1 MRVIM
6 YCCACGKDL
15 SSCVKERRSF
25 DGDARGP
32 LEPRKSVISLWKELS
47 SVLQASN
54 TASAPGK
61 ICRTCF
67 EKTTKYSLLKE
78 ELLNKLSVAL
88 DKGSM
93 TLEPASCLSQTETP
107 KSRKR
112 RPTYSLRTSGPSR
125 KRIQDNSTFILASAT
140 SSPRVTVC
148 C

>member
-15 SSCVKERRSF
+15 SSCAKERRSL
-25 DGDARGP
+25 DGDTRAP
-32 LEPRKSVISLWKELS
+32 LEPRKRVISVFKELS
-47 SVLQASN
+47 SILQASN
-54 TASAPGK
+54 MASAPGK

-67 EKTTKYSLLKE
+67 EKYNKYSLLKE

-88 DKGSM
+88 DKGST

-112 RPTYSLRTSGPSR
+112 RPTDSLRTSGPSR
-125 KRIQDNSTFILASAT
+125 KRI
-140 SSPRVTVC
+140 
-148 C
+148 